1 MAKDAGLNLETYRYY
16 DKKTVG
22 LDFAGMMQ
30 DIKVRLPFSGPQP
43 RQFCD
48 Q

>member
-1 MAKDAGLNLETYRYY
+1 MAKDAGLSLETYRYY

-30 DIKVRLPFSGPQP
+30 DIKVRLD
-43 RQFCD
+43 RDYAAVKYWCD